1 MRKLLVIS
9 TIVISLTFPVL
20 ASAQKP
26 QNNNHSLTHVV
37 KAGETLSRIASL
49 YKIEMK
55 SIIDLNKI
63 TNPHKLQIGQ
73 TLLIPKNNTS
83 NAPASGSGQVST
95 PAPSETQEEKY
106 IVKAGDIL
114 SRIAREK
121 GLSIESIVAKNKL
134 SNPHALQIGQV
145 LILPR
150 ENQNL
155 TLASRNDERDR
166 NSENKKTE
174 NGDTRTP
181 ETDKLAEKI
190 IDYAKTFLGCRYSY
204 GSSGPKKF
212 DCSGFTMYVFNHF
225 AIDLPHNSASQGKKG
240 TAVSKNELKPAD
252 LVFFKTNGKSISH
265 VGIYMGNGKFI
276 HASTGGRKVEITS
289 LSDTYYA
296 KRYVTARRIL
306 K

>member
-166 NSENKKTE
+166 TSENKKTE

-204 GSSGPKKF
+204 GSSGPKK
-212 DCSGFTMYVFNHF
+212 F

-306 K
+306 R